1 MALLE
6 PAVAGG
12 MPISLHDGI
21 DRIAALKPTRV
32 HEVYVGGEVSPM
44 PARGRRTAAARNVVV
59 EINPVLDERD
69 IGGEVRV
76 TPVLARG

>member
-12 MPISLHDGI
+12 MPISLHDG
-21 DRIAALKPTRV
+21 IAALKPTRV